1 MRKLNNSQGRQSAGF
16 LKLCAYILV
25 ALMLA
30 SWLIPLNTV
39 PVQAAPFDIAP
50 AVVNANL
57 TECQPFSVNPPFS
70 TTGGNCAPGPADFI
84 FYWAA
89 GIPAW
94 VNIDMNT
101 GELSGCPPAGANLL
115 SPYVFQVGATE
126 LYMGPPACIF
136 PIGFL
141 SATTSTVTLTVAP
154 QAPCVTDIA
163 PTFYPVAWEM
173 FPFSMTLTPIGG
185 VGPLNWSATGLP
197 VGLALDP
204 ALGIISGVPAPGTCG
219 IYTVTATISDN
230 GTCGACCP
238 TISRPFIL
246 IVDCWSNYP
255 SILYPIT
262 TCDFTVQIGPGLT
275 QGQTRVLVDGSQE
288 TVLAGGGSETFT
300 SIPCESHTVMV
311 DQTVPGIDP
320 QTRFSVI
327 GSNIKTVS
335 DIDNLAYFNYA
346 QDVLIQTGSDPG
358 GVAQP
363 AGAGFYAIGAN
374 FISTAPSPVTPD
386 NQNGVKYVFRSW
398 RLPGGGTNPN
408 RDLFFAVNTA
418 GTATAVYDIYYL
430 LSLKSAYP
438 PVDEN
443 TWELKDSTATY
454 NLALQPVPMT
464 DFWGLIGGVIRPG
477 TDKGSH
483 LMTGPYTQ
491 TIEWYLDYTIP
502 IIVIS
507 VIVLLIIGLVLLLT
521 LRRKHGPSTS
531 AMSTQAAQTATAPP
545 VAAAEKTALPAAEP
559 AEKLKFCP
567 KCGTAAATGAIFCK
581 NCGNKID

>member
-1 MRKLNNSQGRQSAGF
+1 MRLVNFKTGSRAAGF
-16 LKLCAYILV
+16 CKLCVYILV

-30 SWLIPLNTV
+30 SWLIPLNTL
-39 PVQAAPFDIAP
+39 PVQAAVFDIAP
-50 AVVNANL
+50 AIVNASL
-57 TECQPFSVNPPFS
+57 TECQAFEVNPPFS
-70 TTGGNCAPGPADFI
+70 TTGGNCAPGPSDFI

-89 GIPAW
+89 GLPAW
-94 VNIDMNT
+94 VSIDINT
-101 GELSGCPPAGANLL
+101 GALYGCPPAGSNLT

-126 LYMGPPACIF
+126 LYIGPPSCIL
-136 PIGFL
+136 PGGYL

-154 QAPCVTDIA
+154 PAPCVTDIA

-173 FPFSMTLTPIGG
+173 FPFSMTMTPIGG

-197 VGLALDP
+197 AGLAVDP
-204 ALGIISGVPAPGTCG
+204 ALGIISGVPAPGSCG
-219 IYTVTATISDN
+219 IYTVIATISDN
-230 GTCGACCP
+230 GTCGDCCP
-238 TISRPFIL
+238 AISRPFIL

-255 SILYPIT
+255 SILYPIS

-275 QGQTRVLVDGSQE
+275 QGQTRVLVDGGQE

-300 SIPCESHTVMV
+300 SVPCESHTVMV

-320 QTRFSVI
+320 QTRFSII

-335 DIDNLAYFNYA
+335 DIDNLAFFDYA

-363 AGAGFYAIGAN
+363 TGAGFYAIGAD
-374 FISTAPSPVTPD
+374 FISTTPSPVTPAD
-386 NQNGVKYVFRSW
+386 ENGVKYVFRSW
-398 RLPGGGTNPN
+398 ILPGSGTNPN
-408 RDLFFAVNTA
+408 RDLFFTVNTA
-418 GTATAVYDIYYL
+418 GTATAVYDTYYL
-430 LSLKSAYP
+430 LSLKSDYP
-438 PVDEN
+438 RVDEN

-491 TIEWYLDYTIP
+491 TIDWYMDFTVP

-507 VIVLLIIGLVLLLT
+507 LIVLLIIGLVLFLT
-521 LRRKHGPSTS
+521 LRRKRGPSTS
-531 AMSTQAAQTATAPP
+531 ATSTQAAQTAT
-545 VAAAEKTALPAAEP
+545 TSPAAVVEKKAPDTEP
-559 AEKLKFCP
+559 AEKPRFCP
-567 KCGTAAATGAIFCK
+567 KCGTAAVKGAIFCK